1 MSRVAEI
8 RALVERATSLVDR
21 WFAPAPLTRSPIV
34 LVLVLCANA
43 MGLAVLVRTVRATLG
58 PMYRTPAPRPVPQP
72 TSMERFG
79 MTETIRR
86 EIFAELA
93 DAEVNERRRAITMNT
108 WGGHAWSRED
118 DLGYVQRAR
127 AREVAQ
133 RYRVSLSQV
142 FLVLD
147 EGIRRRW
154 PGPDGL
160 PLRGTSEPISLRR
173 E

>member
-1 MSRVAEI
+1 MSAAAVFR
-8 RALVERATSLVDR
+8 LLLERARRVVDHWIEGRSL
-21 WFAPAPLTRSPIV
+21 PRSPLAIV
-34 LVLVLCANA
+34 LVVGANL
-43 MGLAVLVRTVRATLG
+43 MGVAVLVRTVRSTLG
-58 PMYRTPAPRPVPQP
+58 PMYRSPAPLPVRQP

-79 MTETIRR
+79 MTETVRR

-93 DAEVNERRRAITMNT
+93 DAEVNERRRAVTMNT

-127 AREVAQ
+127 ARDVAL

-154 PGPDGL
+154 PGPDGQ
-160 PLRGTSEPISLRR
+160 PLRGTSEPISLRS